1 MKPQIS
7 IIIPLYNCE
16 KTLKFCLDAIKNLDY
31 KNYEVILVNDCSTD
45 KTLKIA
51 QEFKFKIINLKQ
63 NLGAAN
69 ARNIGAEQ
77 AKGNIL
83 LFTDSDIVLPSD
95 TLNKVESYYKSGNKI
110 FIGRFS
116 PKLRFKNIFSQYKH
130 LYLCYYYSKQD
141 KYLHTLDTSLT
152 VIPRKTFLEFG
163 GFKNQLRISEDAEL
177 GTRLTRAGELITQ
190 SNELEMEHIRHY
202 SLQGFIQTDFI
213 RGKRF
218 SRLFLSSLF
227 KDKEQRREGKKA
239 KSFFLKPITLYL
251 SVGIMPFLLLAL
263 IFFLIFRNLLS
274 FYIFFFF
281 ILLFVS
287 FNLEFWHYL
296 AKHNG
301 ELFAIKS
308 LFITILDMIVFDIGI
323 GVTFLKFLSYGKKIL
338 K

>member
-1 MKPQIS
+1 
-7 IIIPLYNCE
+7 
-16 KTLKFCLDAIKNLDY
+16 
-31 KNYEVILVNDCSTD
+31 
-45 KTLKIA
+45 
-51 QEFKFKIINLKQ
+51 
-63 NLGAAN
+63 
-69 ARNIGAEQ
+69 
-77 AKGNIL
+77 
-83 LFTDSDIVLPSD
+83 
-95 TLNKVESYYKSGNKI
+95 
-110 FIGRFS
+110 
-116 PKLRFKNIFSQYKH
+116 
-130 LYLCYYYSKQD
+130 
-141 KYLHTLDTSLT
+141 
-152 VIPRKTFLEFG
+152 
-163 GFKNQLRISEDAEL
+163 
-177 GTRLTRAGELITQ
+177 
-190 SNELEMEHIRHY
+190 MEHIRHY
-202 SLQGFIQTDFI
+202 SLRGFIQTDFI